1 MDVPFNVTKY
11 EEEKF
16 SQDFERFKELFVKYH
31 DEVKDVL
38 EFARLWKK
46 FTPNAYKYMN
56 D

>member
-1 MDVPFNVTKY
+1 MEVPFNITKY

-16 SQDFERFKELFVKYH
+16 SKDFEKFKKLYVKY
-31 DEVKDVL
+31 KDDIENVL

-46 FTPNAYKYMN
+46 FTPNANKYM